1 MNIKNFPSLEEF
13 CIRGCIIGNT
23 ECVLIFPIKHDIKWN
38 DENKIFRSSIWTK
51 YGDLVSASWKKFTNL
66 GEQPEFEPLDIDSDI
81 QFIHKLD
88 GSTLIVSKFKGDLI
102 VRTRGTHDATILDNG
117 DEIPFLK
124 QKYPLI
130 FDNDI
135 LNSERY
141 SIIYEWYS
149 PRNIIVEREAEEP
162 TLWLTGIIKHEDYS
176 YLSQKELDNLS
187 TEWKIERPFRYQF
200 NSLSSMIESV
210 NQWKKGEGI
219 VIYGNSGQVL
229 KKTKSDRYLLL
240 HKIKSQLNSAD
251 NLIDFY
257 IEKETPSAEN
267 FSKIIET
274 EFDFEIAIQLKDE
287 IEKICDAGEK
297 AKKYIDNLLEMIHD
311 IRKVETRKEQAEMIK
326 RNCGDNSAYA
336 FSILDNKEI
345 TKIQWF
351 KMIKKHYES

>member
-1 MNIKNFPSLEEF
+1 MKVFNFPSSEEF
-13 CIRGCIIGNT
+13 CIRDCVIGNT

-51 YGDLVSASWKKFTNL
+51 DRELVSASWKKFTNL
-66 GEQPEFEPLDIDSDI
+66 GEQPEFEPLDIESDI

-88 GSTLIVSKFKGDLI
+88 GSTLIVSKFKEELI

-117 DEIPFLK
+117 DEIPLLK

-141 SIIYEWYS
+141 SIICEWYS
-149 PRNIIVEREAEEP
+149 PRNIIVEREAEES

-176 YLSQKELDNLS
+176 YMSQKELDS
-187 TEWKIERPFRYQF
+187 VACKWKIERPIRYRF
-200 NSLSSMIESV
+200 NTVSSMIESV
-210 NQWKKGEGI
+210 NHWKKGEGI
-219 VIYGNSGQVL
+219 VIYGNNGQVL

-240 HKIKSQLNSAD
+240 HKIKSQLNSTD

-257 IEKETPSAEN
+257 IEKEMPSSEN
-267 FSKIIET
+267 FSKTIET
-274 EFDFEIAIQLKDE
+274 EFDYEIAIQLKDE
-287 IEKICDAGEK
+287 IEKICNAGEMT
-297 AKKYIDNLLEMIHD
+297 KKYIDHLLEMIHD

-326 RNCGDNSAYA
+326 RNCGNNSAYA

-345 TKIQWF
+345 TKIQRF
-351 KMIKKHYES
+351 KMIKKYYES